1 MVKDTAYYD
10 LLGVA
15 PDVNDTDLK
24 KAYRKKA
31 IQYHPDKNKAPE
43 AEELFKEISKA
54 YQVLSDPNLRAVY
67 DKSGKDA
74 LENTGAAHE
83 DPSAF
88 FAMMF
93 GGDRFYDLIGEI
105 SLLKE
110 MSNVAEA
117 MMTDEDKAAAE
128 QEWKSAHGE
137 GSSTPKPATG
147 TSSPPNEKAQEAQ
160 AEAAAN
166 ASSEPPPPPPYTSEA
181 QSSTSTHL
189 TVHGSSTTSVPSS
202 PGPGS
207 ETTTLTGEK
216 KEHPADRKGKGKLTP
231 EQRKKLEEIEV
242 ARKKAMEER
251 VNMLSKKLLERIRP
265 FVDAKNPGD
274 KNDPETIAYTDRV
287 IREREDLKL
296 ESFGVELLH
305 TIGNV
310 YMMKATSALK
320 SRKFLGIPGFFSRL
334 KEKGAMA
341 KDAFGL
347 LGSALGV
354 QAVMEEMARQQ
365 EKGEIPE
372 EELRAMEEDLTGKI
386 LLASWRG
393 TRFEVGQVLRE
404 VCDKV
409 LKEPDVSDDV
419 LVRRAKALLV
429 TGALFKAAVPDESA
443 EERRELERLVA
454 EAAKPKNKKSKKGGV
469 QAKPTRG
476 GLFTASAAHLHK
488 EASDS
493 TTPATPDASVPK
505 A

>member
-137 GSSTPKPATG
+137 GSSTPKPAT
-147 TSSPPNEKAQEAQ
+147 
-160 AEAAAN
+160 
-166 ASSEPPPPPPYTSEA
+166 
-181 QSSTSTHL
+181 
-189 TVHGSSTTSVPSS
+189 
-202 PGPGS
+202 
-207 ETTTLTGEK
+207 
-216 KEHPADRKGKGKLTP
+216 DRKGKGKLTP